1 MQFIK
6 KYRRWLIVLGVVLI
20 LVLAIGRKQGWFG
33 NQAWLKV
40 STEEVIH
47 RDIIEVVTANGKIQP
62 EMEVKVSPDI
72 SGEVIE
78 LYVNEGDEVTRGS
91 LLARI
96 DPEIYKSNYDRL
108 LAALSTQKANESNA
122 KARLA
127 QAQAQFK
134 NTELSFKRN
143 ESLWKQG
150 VISASEYDAAK
161 AAFEVSQ
168 AEVQSAEHSVKAA
181 TFTVRSAEASVQ
193 EARENLQKTSI
204 YAPNDGTVSRLNVEQ
219 GERVVGASQ
228 FSSGT
233 EIMRIANL
241 RSMEVKVSVSEND
254 IVRVSLGDTCLVE
267 VDAYLDEL
275 FKGKVTEIAT
285 SAETLGA
292 SVDQVTNFDVRIQ
305 ILPESYQ
312 ALMEGKDS
320 SYSPFRPGMSA
331 TVDIQTRK
339 TRQVVAVPIQSV
351 TTRDADSTATPSG
364 EEEEKVNEVV
374 FVFED
379 GKARMQAVQ
388 TGIQDN
394 MYIQILEGLDTGQE
408 VISAPYRAISRT
420 LKDGDHVEKVSK
432 DQLFKEE

>member
-6 KYRRWLIVLGVVLI
+6 KHRRWLIVLGVVLI

-78 LYVNEGDEVTRGS
+78 LYVNEGDEVKRGS

-122 KARLA
+122 KARQA

-143 ESLWKQG
+143 ETLWKQG
-150 VISASEYDAAK
+150 VISQSEFDAAK
-161 AAFEVSQ
+161 AAFEVAQ

-254 IVRVSLGDTCLVE
+254 IVRVSLGDTCIVE

-351 TTRDADSTATPSG
+351 TTRDEDSTAAPTG

-374 FVFED
+374 FLYED
-379 GKARMQAVQ
+379 GKARMQAVK

>member
-1 MQFIK
+1 MQFIRK
-6 KYRRWLIVLGVVLI
+6 HRRWLIVVGVILI

-78 LYVNEGDEVTRGS
+78 LYVKEGDEVTRGS

-127 QAQAQFK
+127 QAEAQFK

-143 ESLWKQG
+143 ETLWKQG
-150 VISASEYDAAK
+150 VISEAEYDAAK
-161 AAFEVSQ
+161 AAFEVAR

-254 IVRVSLGDTCLVE
+254 IVRVSLGDTCIVE
-267 VDAYLDEL
+267 VDAYLDNL
-275 FKGKVTEIAT
+275 FKGLVTEIAT

-312 ALMEGKDS
+312 VLMEGKDS

-351 TTRDADSTATPSG
+351 TTRDADSTAAPSG

-374 FVFED
+374 FLFED
-379 GKARMQAVQ
+379 GKARMQSVQ

>member
-1 MQFIK
+1 MQFIRK
-6 KYRRWLIVLGVVLI
+6 HRIWLIILGVLLI
-20 LVLAIGRKQGWFG
+20 LVLAFGRKQGWFG

-40 STEEVIH
+40 STEEVGL

-62 EMEVKVSPDI
+62 EMEVKISPDI

-78 LYVNEGDEVTRGS
+78 LYVKEGEEVSRGT

-108 LAALSTQKANESNA
+108 LASLSTQRANESNT

-127 QAQAQFK
+127 QARAQYK
-134 NTELSFKRN
+134 NAELSFQRN
-143 ESLWKQG
+143 EKLWKQG
-150 VISASEYDAAK
+150 AISEAEYDAAK
-161 AAFEVSQ
+161 ASWEVAQ

-181 TFTVRSAEASVQ
+181 SFTVLSAEASVQ

-254 IVRVSLGDTCLVE
+254 IVRVNLGDTCIVE
-267 VDAYLDEL
+267 VDAYLDET
-275 FKGKVTEIAT
+275 FKGLVTEIAT

-292 SVDQVTNFDVRIQ
+292 SVDQVTNFDVRIN
-305 ILPESYQ
+305 ILPESYRF
-312 ALMEGKDS
+312 LMEGRDS

-331 TVDIQTRK
+331 TVDIQTK
-339 TRQVVAVPIQSV
+339 KVSQVLSVPIQSV
-351 TTRDADSTATPSG
+351 TTREADSSSENNAETEASANEIVFLY
-364 EEEEKVNEVV
+364 EEGSAVMQKV
-374 FVFED
+374 
-379 GKARMQAVQ
+379 K
-388 TGIQDN
+388 TGVQDN
-394 MYIQILEGLDTGQE
+394 MYIEIVEGLESGQE
-408 VISAPYRAISRT
+408 VITAPYRAISRT
-420 LKDGDHVEKVSK
+420 LKDKDHVEKVSK
-432 DQLFKEE
+432 DKLFKED

>member
-6 KYRRWLIVLGVVLI
+6 KHRRWLIVLGVVLI

-351 TTRDADSTATPSG
+351 TTRDEDSTAASSE

-374 FVFED
+374 FLFED
-379 GKARMQAVQ
+379 GKARMQAVK

-420 LKDGDHVEKVSK
+420 LKDGDHIEKVSK